1 MLVTGELRELS
12 CLSVLP
18 APLHIPPERVQTNLF
33 ATCQCAISD
42 PPPFLFPFLPMFLF
56 LKAPLG
62 REEAI
67 WVDGISPLGR
77 GGRVLEKGR
86 RILNSD
92 LCVLSKPEM
101 QTPTHCCWREYASQ
115 MRDCARSWHSGV
127 CSSLSSATLRVFPFK
142 FRTRVMVLMSLGPEG
157 LLLQRCVLSL
167 L

>member
-67 WVDGISPLGR
+67 WVDGISP
-77 GGRVLEKGR
+77 
-86 RILNSD
+86 
-92 LCVLSKPEM
+92 P
-101 QTPTHCCWREYASQ
+101 AS
-115 MRDCARSWHSGV
+115 A
-127 CSSLSSATLRVFPFK
+127 
-142 FRTRVMVLMSLGPEG
+142 
-157 LLLQRCVLSL
+157 LSL
-167 L
+167 DSKLCIDFLGMMKV